1 MDNWILKG
9 VKNLINEPCTVNI
22 TSPTQVKVKV
32 THLLLTDTDAL
43 LYGGEIETSYPRIP
57 GRAAIGVVTEAG
69 EACYGMEK
77 GTRVYFEPVRACGE
91 CLACKSG
98 KPKDCVSTISA
109 GKDFDGFMRDFV
121 VCEYTDVAPLPDSV
135 DDFHALCIETIAI
148 AENIY
153 DKLNLSAGQRV
164 AVVGADFSG
173 NILAQV
179 LQYHKVIPVVI
190 DNNAVNLERAHKC
203 GIYYAFAADD
213 ELKNKILNAT
223 SGNLCDAAIY
233 CANSKLPVSITTR
246 LIGNDK
252 TVVLGFTSASNAG
265 MEIGDILKKN
275 LTVTGVSTAHD
286 YTDAVI
292 NMLVHNAVNINFFEK
307 KVLTEY
313 NPAELLSGGTDLK
326 KGIMTILKM
335 IF

>member
-1 MDNWILKG
+1 M
-9 VKNLINEPCTVNI
+9 
-22 TSPTQVKVKV
+22 
-32 THLLLTDTDAL
+32 
-43 LYGGEIETSYPRIP
+43 
-57 GRAAIGVVTEAG
+57 
-69 EACYGMEK
+69 
-77 GTRVYFEPVRACGE
+77 
-91 CLACKSG
+91 
-98 KPKDCVSTISA
+98 
-109 GKDFDGFMRDFV
+109 
-121 VCEYTDVAPLPDSV
+121 
-135 DDFHALCIETIAI
+135 
-148 AENIY
+148 
-153 DKLNLSAGQRV
+153 
-164 AVVGADFSG
+164 
-173 NILAQV
+173 
-179 LQYHKVIPVVI
+179 
-190 DNNAVNLERAHKC
+190 
-203 GIYYAFAADD
+203 
-213 ELKNKILNAT
+213 
-223 SGNLCDAAIY
+223 
-233 CANSKLPVSITTR
+233 PVSITTR